1 MTAVCGSDGQWTPN
15 PGGVTCSPR
24 PTQVITLASPQTT
37 ILVSTPIQTS
47 TPTGENKRLLLCS
60 PAHYFSA
67 CKHTCLPC
75 MTIFYYVLTL
85 LLLAGSSN
93 EEDTTCICTSC
104 YTSVAITAVVS
115 CAVSFILGGLVG
127 AVVHYCT
134 VRKKSNCQK
143 CYSLTVARNK
153 QQQQQPVPVYE
164 DIVGQSQNIELKEN
178 VAYGPVQQ

>member
-47 TPTGENKRLLLCS
+47 TPTGENKLVLLCS

-85 LLLAGSSN
+85 LFLAGSSN
-93 EEDTTCICTSC
+93 EEDITCICTSC
-104 YTSVAITAVVS
+104 YTSVAITAVVT
-115 CAVSFILGGLVG
+115 CAVSFIIGGLVG

-143 CYSLTVARNK
+143 CYSLTVARK
-153 QQQQQPVPVYE
+153 QQQQQPAPVYE
-164 DIVGQSQNIELKEN
+164 DVIGQSQNIELKEN